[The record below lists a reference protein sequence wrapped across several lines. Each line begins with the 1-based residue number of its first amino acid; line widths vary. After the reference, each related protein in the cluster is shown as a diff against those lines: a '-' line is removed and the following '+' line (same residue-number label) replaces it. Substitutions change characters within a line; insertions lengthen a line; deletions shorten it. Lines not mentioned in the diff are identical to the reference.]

1 MSIDT
6 HRILFCDS
14 DLLAV
19 NKLAG
24 ELVVA
29 GGERLKTGHKADGEV
44 LPLLDFLRKDY
55 PGLRALHRLDYETS
69 GVVLFARTKRAYEVV
84 RASKFE
90 GWKKKY
96 LALVMG
102 RMSPATGEIRLP
114 LPSRGEG
121 NLPALTR
128 YTALEEYANSS
139 YVEVEIETGRHHQI
153 RRHFSMIRHPL
164 ALDQVYGHK
173 GFNRVFSQEFR
184 LHKFFLHAS
193 VLELPHPF
201 TGEHLHIEA
210 PLPRSFQDILKRLR
224 SLSKG

>member
-1 MSIDT
+1 MSLSST
-6 HRILFCDS
+6 RILYSDA

-19 NKLAG
+19 NKLSG

-29 GGERLKTGHKADGEV
+29 GGERLKSGHKADGEV
-44 LPLLDFLRKDY
+44 LPLLDFLKKDY

-69 GVVLFARTKRAYEVV
+69 GVVLFARTKRAFEVV
-84 RASKFE
+84 RDAKFV

-102 RMSPATGEIRLP
+102 RLSPATGEIRLP

-121 NLPALTR
+121 NLPAVTR
-128 YTALEEYANSS
+128 YTVLETFANSS
-139 YVEVEIETGRHHQI
+139 FTEVEIETGRHHQI

-184 LHKFFLHAS
+184 LHRFFLHAS
-193 VLELPHPF
+193 VLELPHPV
-201 TGEHLHIEA
+201 TGKTLKIEA
-210 PLPRSFQDILKRLR
+210 PIPRSFQDILKRLR
-224 SLSKG
+224 SLS